1 MPFLSV
7 VGLGDIGHTSMAYH
21 AIRSDSHGVELAVTP
36 EQAIN
41 ATVEGE
47 EQVIAAMRC
56 FRITLV
62 DYIAAKAG
70 VWAMK
75 RLYSSGCA
83 PPYQDGCVGC
93 DAGRMAERLEELA
106 ADLRRDLAL

>member
-1 MPFLSV
+1 VPASV
-7 VGLGDIGHTSMAYH
+7 
-21 AIRSDSHGVELAVTP
+21 
-36 EQAIN
+36 
-41 ATVEGE
+41 VEGE
-47 EQVIAAMRC
+47 EQVTPDQAINAMRR

-70 VWAMK
+70 LWAMK
-75 RLYSSGCA
+75 RLYGGGCA
-83 PPYQDGCVGC
+83 PPYQEDCVGC